1 LLNAIRKDKAVN
13 EELQRREM
21 AKAFS
26 PVLANIQLKMKRSIE
41 LSASIDQKKNVIPK
55 DFFSNKMK
63 EFQ

>member
-1 LLNAIRKDKAVN
+1 
-13 EELQRREM
+13 M